1 MKRTI
6 FFRFVTFL
14 LAFTLL
20 AAPAWALTPEQAAEL
35 LELLYID
42 DIPKEVLEQ
51 ETVSDMLS
59 ALGDP
64 YTEYFT
70 PEEYKAFMASMS
82 DTSLVGIGVVFS
94 RTGLLIDENG
104 LAIDQILEGSPA
116 AKEIGR
122 ASCRERVCLYV

>member
-94 RTGLLIDENG
+94 RTGLLDRK
-104 LAIDQILEGSPA
+104 S
-116 AKEIGR
+116 
-122 ASCRERVCLYV
+122 VV